1 MLPFFVANFWI
12 QKAYISPKGADNMNI
27 KIIRSDGN
35 EVNEDALYEIFVNI
49 ILDIQAQEKEDQE
62 NS

>member
-1 MLPFFVANFWI
+1 MSI
-12 QKAYISPKGADNMNI
+12 E
-27 KIIRSDGN
+27 IIHSDSN
-35 EVNEDALYEIFVNI
+35 EVNEDALYNVFVDI